1 MEEKQSMIEYQMQ
14 LDELKMNTALV
25 FESIE
30 FQTKVMKKQYNEALK
45 QGFSEE
51 QALKI
56 AIERN

>member
-14 LDELKMNTALV
+14 LDELKMNTAFV
-25 FESIE
+25 FGSIE
-30 FQTKVMKKQYNEALK
+30 FQTKVMKKQYDEAIK

-56 AIERN
+56 AIEKN

>member
-25 FESIE
+25 FGSIE
-30 FQTKVMKKQYNEALK
+30 FQTKVMKKQYDEAIK

-56 AIERN
+56 AIEKN

>member
-56 AIERN
+56 AIEKN